1 MSHYTSPREDF
12 ISALF
17 GKPFEALTCKE
28 ICEKLGAISESST
41 QWKLPV
47 RAKAVALL
55 YLASEFRG
63 VNWSR
68 GELKNVCARV
78 GVDFGVVM
86 ETIWRIEK
94 KLGVRTTKPGVSRV
108 VYELA
113 DRLKLPE
120 SVKSRAAEL
129 ARGLVESR
137 LTPGKGIYGIAAAA
151 VYVAAREVGIRLRG
165 VDVAE
170 VAGVSEVTVRAR
182 LRDLKKALH
191 LTGSY

>member
-1 MSHYTSPREDF
+1 
-12 ISALF
+12 
-17 GKPFEALTCKE
+17 
-28 ICEKLGAISESST
+28 
-41 QWKLPV
+41 LPV

-78 GVDFGVVM
+78 GVSFGVVM
-86 ETIWRIEK
+86 ETIWRIKK
-94 KLGVRTTKPGVSRV
+94 KLGVRTTKPDVSRV

-120 SVKSRAAEL
+120 SVKFRAAEL

-137 LTPGKGIYGIAAAA
+137 LTPGKSIYGIAAAA
-151 VYVAAREVGIRLRG
+151 VYVAAREVGIRLRE

-170 VAGVSEVTVRAR
+170 VAGVSEVTVGAR